1 MNTKKLRKL
10 GEESNY
16 VEILDSDNR
25 KKYKALIQEFKELL
39 FTNKNALVELI
50 SIFDHHT
57 YFQIDLPSLNMMIKN
72 TNMSGGYPGLIATID
87 LESKK
92 FNIIQESY
100 IPIPQIKNWSAKY
113 QFSLIR
119 DYVYDL
125 HAEIKSIDFLDMYI
139 YDFKVSG

>member
-1 MNTKKLRKL
+1 
-10 GEESNY
+10 
-16 VEILDSDNR
+16 
-25 KKYKALIQEFKELL
+25 
-39 FTNKNALVELI
+39 
-50 SIFDHHT
+50 
-57 YFQIDLPSLNMMIKN
+57 MMIKN

-92 FNIIQESY
+92 FDIIQESY

-113 QFSLIR
+113 QFSIVR